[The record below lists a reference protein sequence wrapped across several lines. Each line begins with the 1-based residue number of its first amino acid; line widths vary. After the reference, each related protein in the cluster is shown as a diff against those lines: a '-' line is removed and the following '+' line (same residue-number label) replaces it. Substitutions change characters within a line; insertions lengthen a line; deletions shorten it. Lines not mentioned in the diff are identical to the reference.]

1 MTFAKLQGC
10 RTVSETAETS
20 VSISYR
26 LKSGPRISHCI
37 LLESGQDSAED
48 EVLAVLETRVGALGE
63 VDAATVGEA
72 VGQIEVKVSRADGVG
87 VGPARAVE
95 QHQLTGVSPGLLKFR
110 LFGLQAQGT

>member
-1 MTFAKLQGC
+1 MKSAVDK
-10 RTVSETAETS
+10 
-20 VSISYR
+20 YR
-26 LKSGPRISHCI
+26 LKIGFPISLHCHF
-37 LLESGQDSAED
+37 LKSGQDSAED
-48 EVLAVLETRVGALGE
+48 EIVAVLEARVGTLGE

-72 VGQIEVKVSRADGVG
+72 VGQIEVKVSRADGVS